1 MPQLSIVI
9 VNYNVKYFLKQCI
22 QSIYNS
28 DYDKPYE
35 IIVVDNNSQDD
46 SIEMLA
52 EHFPDVKVIANKEN
66 VGFSKANNQGFDI
79 AKSEYVLIL
88 NPDTVIKED
97 TLSICDERMQDDTI
111 GAIGVKML
119 DGKGQYLP
127 ESKRGFPTP
136 IHALW
141 KMIGLSKLFPNSA
154 FFNKYYLGHLSENKE
169 HTIDVLTGA
178 FLWTRKEILDRVG
191 GFDEDYFMYGEDIEM
206 SYQIK
211 EAGYE
216 LLYLPTTDIIH
227 FKGESTK
234 KSSVHYLKNFYGA
247 MGIYAEKRNSGNG
260 VMWKLILQAG
270 ILLSAMSYVLKSLSR
285 KILKPIIDVAILFIL
300 AKALQWLWGS
310 FYYNSPDY
318 FSYESVTDITLVA
331 LISIL
336 VIAYYLF
343 GQYDIRHN
351 LKHLGYGFV
360 FGSLA
365 MLSIYSLL
373 PEQLRFSRFILIMV
387 CIVSP
392 LLLYVTRR
400 LYNLMGSAN
409 SSSFNSSDGKRISV
423 VGSQVS
429 CQQIDKIVSSYTD
442 QENIIG
448 HITESSDGESIGHYD
463 EIADVVD
470 SRNINEI
477 IFCSKDISS
486 EYIFNSMAILGNKL
500 SYKIADDDN
509 KSILGSDSKNKV
521 GEWYALDIVYK
532 IDQAFHIRTKRLLD
546 IIVALLVVLTFP
558 IVVLFS
564 GYRGKIFRN
573 VFNVII
579 ARKTW
584 VGYIDNSEKKN
595 ELPIIR
601 PGVFTPEPIF
611 SHMNQQEINLYY
623 ARNYSIWMELELIW
637 QLFFRS

>member
-28 DYDKPYE
+28 DYHKPYE

-79 AKSEYVLIL
+79 AESKYVLIL

-97 TLSICDERMQDDTI
+97 TLSTCDERMQDDSV

-178 FLWTRKEILDRVG
+178 FLWTRKEILDRIG

-211 EAGYE
+211 EAGYN
-216 LLYLPTTDIIH
+216 LIYLPTTDIIH

-247 MGIYAEKRNSGNG
+247 MGIYAGKRNSGNG
-260 VMWKLILQAG
+260 IMWKLILQAG
-270 ILLSAMSYVLKSLSR
+270 IFLSAMSYVLKSLSR

-300 AKALQWLWGS
+300 AKVLQWVWGS
-310 FYYNSPDY
+310 LYYNSPDY
-318 FSYESVTDITLVA
+318 FAYESVTDVTLAV

-336 VIAYYLF
+336 VIVYYLF

-392 LLLYVTRR
+392 LLLYITRR

-477 IFCSKDISS
+477 IFCSKDVSS

-546 IIVALLVVLTFP
+546 IIVALLVVLLFP

-564 GYRGKIFRN
+564 NRRA
-573 VFNVII
+573 II
-579 ARKTW
+579 YGNIAKVLLSRKTW
-584 VGYIDNSEKKN
+584 VGYINNSEKKN

-611 SHMNQQEINLYY
+611 SNMSQQEINLYY
-623 ARNYSIWMELELIW
+623 ARNYSVWMELELIW